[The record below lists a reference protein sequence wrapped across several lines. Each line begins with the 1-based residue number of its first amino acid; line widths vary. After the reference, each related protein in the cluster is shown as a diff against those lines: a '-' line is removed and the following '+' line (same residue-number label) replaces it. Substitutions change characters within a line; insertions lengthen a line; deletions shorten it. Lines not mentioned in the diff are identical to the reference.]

1 MLLWLICMC
10 TIDANVSEDFLILFW
25 NFGDRSMWCETAGAP
40 GHQQS
45 VVAQQQNVFV
55 GSQSSPV
62 NRDGDDD
69 SSRSQAADADT
80 SFSDDDVEGGLP
92 TASPGAEVG
101 GQRCANERH
110 RRRRTAFSSDQL
122 VELEREF
129 AGKKYLSLSERSLI
143 ARQLH
148 LSEVQ
153 VKIWFQNRRAKWKR
167 VKAGVVLN
175 HAAVEGRP
183 SDVGDVTRPRLV
195 VPIPV
200 HVDRIA
206 LRSQRHIGGHPE
218 MTVQTPPM
226 TRPCMITSLPLTQPY
241 SVALMPR

>member
-1 MLLWLICMC
+1 M
-10 TIDANVSEDFLILFW
+10 
-25 NFGDRSMWCETAGAP
+25 FGCDTVGAP
-40 GHQQS
+40 GDQQS
-45 VVAQQQNVFV
+45 VVARQQNVFV

-62 NRDGDDD
+62 DDD
-69 SSRSQAADADT
+69 SSRSQAADADN

-92 TASPGAEVG
+92 TASTAGAEVG
-101 GQRCANERH
+101 GHGSANERH

-175 HAAVEGRP
+175 HVEGRP
-183 SDVGDVTRPRLV
+183 GDVGDVTRPRLV

-226 TRPCMITSLPLTQPY
+226 TRPSMLTSLPLTQPY

>member
-1 MLLWLICMC
+1 MC
-10 TIDANVSEDFLILFW
+10 
-25 NFGDRSMWCETAGAP
+25 CETAGAP
-40 GHQQS
+40 G
-45 VVAQQQNVFV
+45 VAQQDNVIV
-55 GSQSSPV
+55 ATQRSPV
-62 NRDGDDD
+62 NRDVDDD
-69 SSRSQAADADT
+69 SSRSQTADADT
-80 SFSDDDVEGGLP
+80 SYSDEDVEDRLP
-92 TASPGAEVG
+92 TASSAGAEVG
-101 GQRCANERH
+101 GRSSANERH

-183 SDVGDVTRPRLV
+183 NVVGDVTRPRLV

-206 LRSQRHIGGHPE
+206 MRRQRQIGGHPQ

-226 TRPCMITSLPLTQPY
+226 TRPCVLTSQPY

>member
-1 MLLWLICMC
+1 MLIC
-10 TIDANVSEDFLILFW
+10 VSF
-25 NFGDRSMWCETAGAP
+25 ETAAAP
-40 GHQQS
+40 GNQRNIID
-45 VVAQQQNVFV
+45 QQQNVFV
-55 GSQSSPV
+55 RSESSPV
-62 NRDGDDD
+62 NGDVDDD
-69 SSRSQAADADT
+69 SSRSQAADGDT
-80 SFSDDDVEGGLP
+80 SYSDDDVEGELP
-92 TASPGAEVG
+92 TASAAGAKAG
-101 GQRCANERH
+101 GRSSASERR

-143 ARQLH
+143 ARQLR

-183 SDVGDVTRPRLV
+183 SVVGDAARPRLV

-206 LRSQRHIGGHPE
+206 VRSQRHLSDHRPQLMGH
-218 MTVQTPPM
+218 TPPI
-226 TRPCMITSLPLTQPY
+226 TRPSLLTSLPLSLPY
-241 SVALMPR
+241 SVALTPR